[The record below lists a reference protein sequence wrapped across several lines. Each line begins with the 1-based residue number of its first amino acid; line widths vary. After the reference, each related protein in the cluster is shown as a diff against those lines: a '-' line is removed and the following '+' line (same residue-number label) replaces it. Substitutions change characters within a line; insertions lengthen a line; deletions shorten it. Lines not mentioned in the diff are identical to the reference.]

1 MTANQQQIKLE
12 LSPVPSVKSTEK
24 ANIILIRNPKLLK
37 TLDQDEKPILFQ
49 LRPQPIQTKTA
60 TQTNNTIPALS
71 TSLNGV
77 FNHKTLASLILNAS
91 NNCLDSRDASWLI
104 KSICNKNSIAVIND
118 SILKTSLVA
127 QPHLMRN
134 LTLMVD
140 KQSTV
145 GTNAKKEEAVAI
157 SRDGN
162 DVNVKIGKPIFSQ
175 TKTTTTTSATAT
187 TIPNQRISI
196 INSGNNLNNIAITK
210 NNGNQSRNNFKNNN
224 NNIKNNCN
232 KGHSSLNNT
241 SSKKS
246 GENSNNNNS
255 DTKNYNEN
263 NTIINNIDIINKT
276 NNNENNTKSKNVKSN
291 NNIDKRSDK
300 VIKPH
305 TSTRTIEAT
314 NMVPS
319 VKYSSNIPLSAGE

>member
-37 TLDQDEKPILFQ
+37 TLDQDDKPILFQ
-49 LRPQPIQTKTA
+49 LRPTPIQTKTA
-60 TQTNNTIPALS
+60 TQTNNAIPALS
-71 TSLNGV
+71 SLNGV

-91 NNCLDSRDASWLI
+91 NNCLDSRDASWLL

-134 LTLMVD
+134 LTLTVD

-145 GTNAKKEEAVAI
+145 GGNEKKENGNATGFESDGI
-157 SRDGN
+157 SIRLAKSN
-162 DVNVKIGKPIFSQ
+162 LPQ
-175 TKTTTTTSATAT
+175 ATTITAT
-187 TIPNQRISI
+187 TANPCISI
-196 INSGNNLNNIAITK
+196 ISNNSIGNTKNVSQHIRNNLK
-210 NNGNQSRNNFKNNN
+210 NNQ
-224 NNIKNNCN
+224 NNIKINGNKNGGGFNN
-232 KGHSSLNNT
+232 SNNINAGN
-241 SSKKS
+241 

-255 DTKNYNEN
+255 DTKNFNESKIN
-263 NTIINNIDIINKT
+263 NTIINNIDINKT
-276 NNNENNTKSKNVKSN
+276 NNNENNTKSKNNKSN
-291 NNIDKRSDK
+291 NNTDKRSDK

-319 VKYSSNIPLSAGE
+319 IKYSSSIPLSAGEYFCF